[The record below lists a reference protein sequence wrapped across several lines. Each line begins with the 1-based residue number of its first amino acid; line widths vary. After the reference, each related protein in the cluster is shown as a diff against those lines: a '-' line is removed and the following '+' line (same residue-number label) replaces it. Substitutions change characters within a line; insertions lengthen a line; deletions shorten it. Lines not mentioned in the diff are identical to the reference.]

1 MLSVSACILDSTLS
15 SFRWHL
21 CGCHPLSRNV
31 AQFGGAPGLGP
42 GGRRFKSC
50 HSDYRLE
57 ESEILL
63 VDTIQV

>member
-1 MLSVSACILDSTLS
+1 MLSVSACILDSILT
-15 SFRWHL
+15 SFRWHFVWVP
-21 CGCHPLSRNV
+21 PLSRNV